1 MAQLDTKGWKLFHV
15 GDLFRLER
23 GKLSK
28 VAGLDEGDIPYV
40 GCSNVNNGVM
50 GFYDADDTLITHGPC
65 ICFIG
70 AGNGSAG
77 YQMYKEGS
85 FLCST
90 GNVCGF
96 SDELTDKIA
105 HFIVSVMD
113 AQQNITHEWSFA
125 NGRTLEKLRNQQV
138 LLPATPD
145 GQPDWAYMDAYMG
158 EVLKKEEVF
167 AEHLASL
174 TAEAVVDGHPLDT
187 SSWKVFRIGELF
199 EIRPTKAYKLTNS
212 DLLNVNGNIPVV
224 ANSAQNNGVV
234 GFSNLEA
241 TEKGGIITFSDT
253 TDANAIF
260 YQSHDFIGYAHVQG
274 MYRKFEKVSDV
285 VMLFL
290 ATAFQSQA
298 LKMNFDY
305 ANKFRR
311 DIALNIEISLPVTAD
326 GMPDWTWMEQYMQ
339 RQMDKAAALVEHLD
353 AVWN

>member
-1 MAQLDTKGWKLFHV
+1 MALIDMQKWRSFCVGELFACDTTLNIPSKNDLTDGDINYITRSAVDNGLSGFCGNTESLNKGQCITIGAEGFVAFWQPDDFVAGNKVYTLRHKDLNEVRALFV
-15 GDLFRLER
+15 CAALNV
-23 GKLSK
+23 LSK
-28 VAGLDEGDIPYV
+28 DY
-40 GCSNVNNGVM
+40 
-50 GFYDADDTLITHGPC
+50 
-65 ICFIG
+65 
-70 AGNGSAG
+70 
-77 YQMYKEGS
+77 
-85 FLCST
+85 
-90 GNVCGF
+90 
-96 SDELTDKIA
+96 
-105 HFIVSVMD
+105 
-113 AQQNITHEWSFA
+113 SFA
-125 NGRTLEKLRNQQV
+125 NARV
-138 LLPATPD
+138 LDKIKKEVISLPATPD

>member
-174 TAEAVVDGHPLDT
+174 TAEAVVDGG
-187 SSWKVFRIGELF
+187 S
-199 EIRPTKAYKLTNS
+199 
-212 DLLNVNGNIPVV
+212 
-224 ANSAQNNGVV
+224 
-234 GFSNLEA
+234 
-241 TEKGGIITFSDT
+241 
-253 TDANAIF
+253 
-260 YQSHDFIGYAHVQG
+260 
-274 MYRKFEKVSDV
+274 
-285 VMLFL
+285 
-290 ATAFQSQA
+290 
-298 LKMNFDY
+298 
-305 ANKFRR
+305 RR
-311 DIALNIEISLPVTAD
+311 
-326 GMPDWTWMEQYMQ
+326 
-339 RQMDKAAALVEHLD
+339 
-353 AVWN
+353 